1 MNDRT
6 GSTRRLGVGGAI
18 LFSMVLV
25 VSPWVQAKEAP
36 SVKEDLYDQIQLFA
50 DALSVIQSDYVEE
63 VKPKEIVYGALKGM
77 LQSLDPHSQFLDPDV
92 YNEMK
97 VETEG
102 EFGGLGIEIT
112 IKDDLLTIITPID
125 DTPAFKA
132 GLKSGDRIVKIDGKS
147 TKDIT
152 LVDAVKKLRGK
163 PGPTIGMTILR
174 ESEKKLLDFTVA
186 RDVIKIRSIKD
197 PKILQPG
204 IGYIR
209 ISEFQERTGPDLE
222 AALLELQKQGMQGL
236 VLDLRNNPG
245 GLLNAAVEAT
255 ERLLPENVIVVTTKG
270 RIKNQ
275 NLEFRARGRTRF
287 LDFPIIVLIN
297 GGSASA
303 AEILAGALQ
312 DHGRAI
318 ILGTKSFG
326 KGSVQT
332 IIPLKDGSAIRLTTS
347 KYFTPSGRSIHGQG
361 IPPDVVV
368 EDAQDLSSD
377 EKAKAEEAQK
387 PKPKDVFKGMEP
399 EEPAKEIQEGESP
412 PDVNDPPLARA
423 VDLLKGIKVY
433 QGMKKGKD

>member
-25 VSPWVQAKEAP
+25 VSPWAQAKEAP
-36 SVKEDLYDQIQLFA
+36 TVKEDLYDQIQLFA

-163 PGPTIGMTILR
+163 PGSTIGLTILR

-222 AALLELQKQGMQGL
+222 AAL
-236 VLDLRNNPG
+236 RP
-245 GLLNAAVEAT
+245 
-255 ERLLPENVIVVTTKG
+255 
-270 RIKNQ
+270 
-275 NLEFRARGRTRF
+275 
-287 LDFPIIVLIN
+287 
-297 GGSASA
+297 
-303 AEILAGALQ
+303 
-312 DHGRAI
+312 RAI
-318 ILGTKSFG
+318 ILGNGGVSTYSRDYRVPDPRRQSG
-326 KGSVQT
+326 PDPVPAASLRVQ
-332 IIPLKDGSAIRLTTS
+332 
-347 KYFTPSGRSIHGQG
+347 
-361 IPPDVVV
+361 
-368 EDAQDLSSD
+368 
-377 EKAKAEEAQK
+377 
-387 PKPKDVFKGMEP
+387 
-399 EEPAKEIQEGESP
+399 
-412 PDVNDPPLARA
+412 
-423 VDLLKGIKVY
+423 
-433 QGMKKGKD
+433 